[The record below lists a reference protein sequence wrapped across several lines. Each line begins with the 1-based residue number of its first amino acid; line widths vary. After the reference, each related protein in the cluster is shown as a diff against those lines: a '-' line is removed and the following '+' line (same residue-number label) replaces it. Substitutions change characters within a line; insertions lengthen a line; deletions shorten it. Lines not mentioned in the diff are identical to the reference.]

1 MEFISRHLGPDSAEQ
16 ATMLAKVGYDSVD
29 ALVDAAIPSK
39 IRAAEL
45 PQLPEALS
53 EDEAQATLREYANQ
67 NTVLKSFYG
76 QGFSDTLTPAVIRR
90 GLLEDAGWYTC
101 LLYTSDAADE

>member
-1 MEFISRHLGPDSAEQ
+1 MEFISRHLGPDSTEQ

-45 PQLPEALS
+45 PQLPEAR
-53 EDEAQATLREYANQ
+53 AT
-67 NTVLKSFYG
+67 
-76 QGFSDTLTPAVIRR
+76 TP
-90 GLLEDAGWYTC
+90 G
-101 LLYTSDAADE
+101 